1 MADVQFNVSDL
12 ISADTGKT
20 FKVLTLVGQ
29 IDESNVMSL
38 VEKIYAVI
46 ATTTTPGMGF
56 IFDLENLLYM
66 NSKSVGY
73 MTDFYNQ
80 IKTRG
85 GNMVLTKLQPNIND
99 ILTVIGLTRIIPV
112 AQTLEEAKNLV

>member
-46 ATTTTPGMGF
+46 ATTTPGMGF

>member
-1 MADVQFNVSDL
+1 MADVQLTVSDL
-12 ISADTGKT
+12 ISTTTGKSSKIFT
-20 FKVLTLVGQ
+20 FVGQ
-29 IDESNVMSL
+29 IDESSVMPL

-46 ATTTTPGMGF
+46 KEATPGMGY

-99 ILTVIGLTRIIPV
+99 ILSVIGLTRIIPV